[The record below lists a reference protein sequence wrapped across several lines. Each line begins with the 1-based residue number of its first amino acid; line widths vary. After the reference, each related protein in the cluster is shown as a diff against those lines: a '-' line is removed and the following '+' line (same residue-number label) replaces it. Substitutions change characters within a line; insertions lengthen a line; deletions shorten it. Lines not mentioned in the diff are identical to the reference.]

1 MFASPTAKVFRSDW
15 VNLLNIVLGN
25 ISPSNSGNMFTTDL
39 VNMLTSD
46 LANMFP
52 SEIEKQK
59 IIIWPT
65 SSLVNLTGEYKNI

>member
-1 MFASPTAKVFRSDW
+1 
-15 VNLLNIVLGN
+15 
-25 ISPSNSGNMFTTDL
+25 MFTTDL

-52 SEIEKQK
+52 SETEKQK